1 MGSQRVGHNW
11 ATEQN
16 IYQLNST
23 KFLALGSVWLMSKD
37 TIPALKKLCT
47 VGKMDLAEG
56 KYSVEETQW
65 CIRACHKAPEPPG
78 VRTDFL
84 EEGQSS

>member
-1 MGSQRVGHNW
+1 
-11 ATEQN
+11 
-16 IYQLNST
+16 
-23 KFLALGSVWLMSKD
+23 MSKD